1 MRVSQT
7 QRNKR
12 GLTFLLYDCFGPNAP
27 PRWVVVCSLYLP
39 SLRKGTA
46 SLSNLTALTGVGEG
60 PRSDDSKQ
68 CCGSGSGIQDPVPFL
83 PLDPGSRIGK
93 KSRSGIRIRDEQP
106 GSYFLELRNHILV
119 KILKFFDAD
128 PGSGMERI
136 RVRNPGKK
144 KSDPV

>member
-1 MRVSQT
+1 
-7 QRNKR
+7 
-12 GLTFLLYDCFGPNAP
+12 
-27 PRWVVVCSLYLP
+27 
-39 SLRKGTA
+39 
-46 SLSNLTALTGVGEG
+46 
-60 PRSDDSKQ
+60 
-68 CCGSGSGIQDPVPFL
+68 VPFL